1 VVHGSAPTGSLLE
14 GAVLLAKLRKY
25 RIEVKYLLLFGLVVG
40 ALFSLESFGL
50 LNGLNAGV
58 TDFLTATEGLGAIGM
73 FFVALVANCS
83 IFVQVP
89 YTLPMLSA
97 ALSGSDTGEM
107 LVLGLAA
114 GVGAGLGEMIKY
126 LVAGRVLA
134 QKPDLARSGLFR
146 WVTRLV
152 GERPRLVK
160 GVVFVWAG
168 SILPDDTVVIPLA
181 MVRYGLRRIAL
192 PLFAGKVFH
201 NMLFAM
207 IFLWATDW
215 AANQARN
222 GVSVDFALV
231 IMLVFVFM
239 VLYQVEKAR
248 SIAKTQ
254 PLKVGVEI
262 ESDAA

>member
-1 VVHGSAPTGSLLE
+1 M
-14 GAVLLAKLRKY
+14 LRKH
-25 RIEVKYLLLFGLVVG
+25 RIEVKYLLLFALVVG
-40 ALFSLESFGL
+40 VVFSFQTLGL
-50 LNGLNAGV
+50 LDGLSAGV

-73 FFVALVANCS
+73 FLVALVANCS
-83 IFVQVP
+83 IFVQIP

-107 LVLGLAA
+107 LVLGAAA
-114 GVGAGLGEMIKY
+114 GIGAGFGEIIKY

-134 QKPDLARSGLFR
+134 QRPDLARSGLFR

-152 GERPRLVK
+152 HERPRLVK

-181 MVRYGLRRIAL
+181 MVRYGLRRIAV

-215 AANQARN
+215 AAARARG
-222 GVSVDFALV
+222 GVRVDLALV
-231 IMLVFVFM
+231 VMLTFVFV

-248 SIAKTQ
+248 RTPAL
-254 PLKVGVEI
+254 PLEVAIDSE
-262 ESDAA
+262 AA